1 MPTFQS
7 ILNRFGSVDLFIN
20 NAGVG
25 RDEMIILK
33 EIEKLEKSW
42 KAIDLTI
49 DINLMAVMRWT

>member
-1 MPTFQS
+1 M
-7 ILNRFGSVDLFIN
+7 DLFIN

-42 KAIDLTI
+42 KAFDLTI

>member
-25 RDEMIILK
+25 LDEMIIL
-33 EIEKLEKSW
+33 EDIEKLEKSW
-42 KAIDLTI
+42 KVLDLTI
-49 DINLMAVMRWT
+49 NINLMAVMRWT

>member
-25 RDEMIILK
+25 RDEMIILE

-42 KAIDLTI
+42 KAFDLTI

>member
-1 MPTFQS
+1 M
-7 ILNRFGSVDLFIN
+7 DLFIN

-25 RDEMIILK
+25 RDEMIILE

-42 KAIDLTI
+42 KAFDLTI

>member
-25 RDEMIILK
+25 LDERIIL
-33 EIEKLEKSW
+33 EDIEELKKSW
-42 KAIDLTI
+42 KALDLTI

>member
-25 RDEMIILK
+25 RDEMIILE

-42 KAIDLTI
+42 KAFDMTI